1 MRAVGT
7 EARPAGATAPKSLRL
22 RGDTGR
28 DGRAPSG
35 VGPGGFHPGRVG
47 PGGVAVES
55 DAASPP
61 QPPPRATPGV
71 DRKAQTQARILEAAV
86 ALFGARGY
94 DATSI
99 SAIASRAG
107 LSRAAVFWHFSDKRT
122 LFQEALRTMLGP
134 FFEQLQSTLAN
145 TDPRLRL
152 FELFD
157 VYEQFVAVHRTT
169 IQSIVRWVFESSE
182 LRTRLR
188 DPLLVLVDEFV
199 RDIRNSLEELVA
211 DRAQAAALAETLASA
226 LHGNLIL
233 SLLDGD
239 PRRAAVRLAG
249 VRQLTE
255 HLLRSAAPEG
265 SAPGPRRGARS
276 GGPA

>member
-122 LFQEALRTMLGP
+122 LFQEALR
-134 FFEQLQSTLAN
+134 TLAN